1 MKDIKLIW
9 DLYGVLYELKYRYDE
24 LDTDESFQDY
34 AKRNI
39 DDFYAKAFEWLAD
52 DEREAKENASEA

>member
-1 MKDIKLIW
+1 
-9 DLYGVLYELKYRYDE
+9 LYGVLYELKYRYDE